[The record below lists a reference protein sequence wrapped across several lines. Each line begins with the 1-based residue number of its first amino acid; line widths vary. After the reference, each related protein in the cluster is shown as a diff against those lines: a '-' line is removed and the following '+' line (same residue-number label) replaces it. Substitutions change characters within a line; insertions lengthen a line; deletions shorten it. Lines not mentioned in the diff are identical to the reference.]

1 LIANGNTFEHSFKPA
16 LTRSDVVFLTTSVDL
31 MGRLSNP
38 PETMTLVPDQGVHTA
53 PPPIW
58 TTPKGRKRASELRG
72 SGDPEE
78 EGRLSNPVQRRL
90 SADKI
95 DELARLYR
103 EGATI
108 DALARR
114 YAVHRTTV
122 IHHLDQRGVPRRRV
136 VRKMTDSMVAA
147 ASKRYATGVSLVDV
161 AAEYGVHERT
171 LAREFRRGGIPI
183 RLRRGGG
190 C

>member
-1 LIANGNTFEHSFKPA
+1 MIYPLVSDLADEGIPVAVSYTHLFKPA

-31 MGRLSNP
+31 M
-38 PETMTLVPDQGVHTA
+38 
-53 PPPIW
+53 
-58 TTPKGRKRASELRG
+58 
-72 SGDPEE
+72 
-78 EGRLSNPVQRRL
+78 GRLSNPVQRRL

-147 ASKRYATGVSLVDV
+147 ASKRYATGVSLVDLSLI
-161 AAEYGVHERT
+161 H
-171 LAREFRRGGIPI
+171 I
-183 RLRRGGG
+183 